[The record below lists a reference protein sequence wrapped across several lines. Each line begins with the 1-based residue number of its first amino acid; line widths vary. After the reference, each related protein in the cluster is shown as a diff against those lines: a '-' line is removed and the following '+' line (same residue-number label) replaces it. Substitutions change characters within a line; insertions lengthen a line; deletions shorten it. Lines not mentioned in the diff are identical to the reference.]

1 MNQHTTTVE
10 QISKDVCIS
19 LIDMNL
25 DHTAIV
31 DDTILGPKNRDE
43 TQNLDS
49 IIADNAFPE
58 PSSNINDDN
67 EGTST
72 MNETGKEINE
82 KPRVSTQN
90 IIIYSTIVIY
100 ILFIDFYIL
109 ISHITDP
116 QRAHCREKL
125 LSSS

>member
-1 MNQHTTTVE
+1 
-10 QISKDVCIS
+10 
-19 LIDMNL
+19 MNL

-31 DDTILGPKNRDE
+31 VDTIFGPKNRDE

-49 IIADNAFPE
+49 IIADDAFPE
-58 PSSNINDDN
+58 RSSNINDDN

-72 MNETGKEINE
+72 IMNETGKEKYE
-82 KPRVSTQN
+82 KSRVSTQN

-109 ISHITDP
+109 ISHITDS
-116 QRAHCREKL
+116 L
-125 LSSS
+125 

>member
-1 MNQHTTTVE
+1 
-10 QISKDVCIS
+10 
-19 LIDMNL
+19 MNL
-25 DHTAIV
+25 DHTTIV

-49 IIADNAFPE
+49 IIAENAFPE

-116 QRAHCREKL
+116 QRAHSREKL